1 MAEQKS
7 RMERRKKKP
16 LWLKLFFL
24 ILLLGLAGLLTGA
37 GVFAYYAN
45 QAPPL
50 NEKDLVDPAASQI
63 LDKDGNVVAAIGNK
77 KREQVNYDEIPG
89 LVEDAILA
97 TEDVRFYEHFGID
110 PLRLGGAIIANI
122 TEGFGSEG
130 ASTLTQQVIKRS
142 FLSSEKSLK
151 RKAQEAW
158 LAVKLEQ
165 EYSKQEIFEMY
176 VNKIYYSDNIYGI
189 ATAADYYFDKELDE
203 LTLPQAA
210 LLAGMPQSPNGYNPY
225 DHPER
230 AKERRDIV
238 LSLME
243 EHDKITHEERMKAE
257 KTPITEGL
265 VKRDDGERT
274 YLSASD
280 GYEAFIDVV
289 ISEVDAIGD
298 YNIYEDGLKI
308 HTTLDPDAQSAI
320 EDMLNKEDA
329 IDYPEDKDG
338 QPFQAGITLLD
349 TKNGA
354 IRAVG
359 GGRNYAKS
367 TKRAF
372 NFATDTSRQPG
383 SVIKPI
389 LAYGP
394 AIEYKKWS
402 TAHIVNDEEFEYE
415 NGEEPHNWDGKYK
428 GEITIR
434 EALWDSRNIPAIK
447 TFNEAGHENA
457 ADFAKKL
464 GLNLEEP
471 LMESAAIGGISKG
484 TSPLQIAGAY
494 AAFGNGGTYNE
505 PYTVTKIEQRDGKTL
520 ETNHESHQA
529 MEDYT
534 SYMVTDM
541 LKDVIK
547 KPEATGY
554 KANISGLPVAG
565 KTGTT
570 NYSEDSVEKYN
581 IPEDSSPDSWFAGY
595 TTDYTA
601 AIWTGY
607 QDRKNPLTGNEKDIA
622 KKIFKHVMANVT
634 EEKDTED
641 FKKPDSV
648 VEKKIEEGTNPPK
661 LASSFTPEDKISTEL
676 FVKGEVPK
684 QESDEF
690 IPELPAPEGLS
701 ADYDKDKATVQL
713 DWDYEQNEDDDREV
727 HFEVEASAEGGSS
740 ITDKETDETE
750 ITIPSIKSG
759 ESYTF
764 TVRAVSEEEESD
776 PASIVVDTDTE
787 EEDSTS
793 NGDNQ
798 SSSQQSEETDSDG
811 ENEEDSSSSSEDGNK
826 EEDTENETD
835 NQSEQENEEETTA
848 ENNSD
853 QDTADQN
860 DDNQE
865 DNSGATGEGSENEE
879 SDEEENEEEQDSD
892 SSDESS
898 ENSDEETDG
907 DETESSENSNEENNG
922 ENESNNNESQNT
934 NANQDSQAENN
945 NDAAGEDPET
955 AEEENSQGESE
966 TNQSAD
972 AADSDNTGENG
983 SDAADAED

>member
-1 MAEQKS
+1 MAEQNS
-7 RMERRKKKP
+7 RMKRRKKKP
-16 LWLKLFFL
+16 LWLKLIFL
-24 ILLLGLAGLLTGA
+24 LFILGLAGLLTGA

-50 NEKDLVDPAASQI
+50 SEKELVDSAASQI

-77 KREQVNYDEIPG
+77 KREQVNYDEIPD
-89 LVEDAILA
+89 LVEDAIIA
-97 TEDVRFYEHFGID
+97 TEDARFYDHFGVD
-110 PLRLGGAIIANI
+110 PLRLGGAVIANV

-130 ASTLTQQVIKRS
+130 ASTLTQQVVKRS
-142 FLSSEKSLK
+142 FLSSEKTLK

-176 VNKIYYSDNIYGI
+176 VNKIYFSDNIYGI
-189 ATAADYYFDKELDE
+189 ETAADYYFGKELEE

-230 AKERRDIV
+230 AKERRNIV
-238 LSLME
+238 LALME
-243 EHDKITHEERMKAE
+243 EHDKISHKERVEAE

-265 VKRDDGERT
+265 VERDEGERT

-289 ISEVDAIGD
+289 ISEVDALGD

-308 HTTLDPDAQSAI
+308 HTTLDPDAQSTVENI
-320 EDMLNKEDA
+320 LDKEEV

-349 TKNGA
+349 TKSGT

-359 GGRNYAKS
+359 GGRNYAKE
-367 TKRAF
+367 TKRGF

-383 SVIKPI
+383 SVMKPI

-402 TAHIVNDEEFEYE
+402 TAHIVDDEKFKYE
-415 NGEEPHNWDGKYK
+415 NGEEPQNWDGEYK

-447 TFNEAGHENA
+447 TFNKAGHENA
-457 ADFAKKL
+457 ADFAEKL

-484 TSPLQIAGAY
+484 TSPLEIAGAY
-494 AAFGNGGTYNE
+494 AAFGNGGSYNE
-505 PYTVTKIEQRDGKTL
+505 PYTVTKIEERDGDTL
-520 ETNHESHQA
+520 ETEHESQQA

-547 KPEATGY
+547 KPAATGY
-554 KANISGLPVAG
+554 KANIPGLPVAG

-570 NYSEDSVEKYN
+570 NYSDESIEKYN
-581 IPEDSSPDSWFAGY
+581 IPDDSSPDSWFAGY

-622 KKIFKHVMANVT
+622 KKIFKHVMKEVSKDT
-634 EEKDTED
+634 DTED
-641 FKKPDSV
+641 FTKPDSV
-648 VEKKIEEGTNPPK
+648 VEKEIEEGTNPPK

-684 QESDEF
+684 EESEEF
-690 IPELPAPEGLS
+690 IPELPAPEELS
-701 ADYDKDKATVQL
+701 ADYVKEEATVRL
-713 DWDYEQNEDDDREV
+713 DWDYEQEEDDDREV
-727 HFEVEASAEGGSS
+727 HFEVEVSAEDGSAA
-740 ITDKETDETE
+740 TTKETDKTE
-750 ITIPSIKSG
+750 IDIPAIDSG
-759 ESYTF
+759 GSYTF

-776 PASIVVDTDTE
+776 PASIVVDTHDDAQENSESSSDQEQNNGGNESNNE
-787 EEDSTS
+787 EKEKS
-793 NGDNQ
+793 N
-798 SSSQQSEETDSDG
+798 SSSQGD
-811 ENEEDSSSSSEDGNK
+811 
-826 EEDTENETD
+826 ENETD
-835 NQSEQENEEETTA
+835 NKDPKNNTETQKDTEQENEEEPSPNEDTEQDSEDQDESEQENSSDSSQIPEEESGSGDSNEQGQNKE
-848 ENNSD
+848 ENNS
-853 QDTADQN
+853 
-860 DDNQE
+860 E
-865 DNSGATGEGSENEE
+865 
-879 SDEEENEEEQDSD
+879 

-898 ENSDEETDG
+898 GST
-907 DETESSENSNEENNG
+907 EENKND
-922 ENESNNNESQNT
+922 EKDTDSTTNQNNDSN
-934 NANQDSQAENN
+934 ENN
-945 NDAAGEDPET
+945 NSQTENNKMDLGETSSSTE
-955 AEEENSQGESE
+955 AENSQDKSE
-966 TNQSAD
+966 AD
-972 AADSDNTGENG
+972 QPGGSDGSG
-983 SDAADAED
+983 SDAANKKDSDG